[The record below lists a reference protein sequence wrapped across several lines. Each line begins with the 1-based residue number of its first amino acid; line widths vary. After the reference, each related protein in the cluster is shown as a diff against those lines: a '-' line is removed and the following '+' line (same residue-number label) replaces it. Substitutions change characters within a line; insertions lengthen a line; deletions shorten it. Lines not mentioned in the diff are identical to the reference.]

1 MASGPIVRSPSPI
14 VSPGGA
20 TPSGGQSDYPGGGS
34 GKAGGIYISGNENL
48 LLTTIN
54 TAASV
59 VLSVGVRFV
68 NEKGEPVPVVRL
80 FTLNSAGTP
89 QSQVIRLAGGKG
101 YWIDGIFII
110 PSSGTPGPTDTYV
123 EVGVVLGDAAT
134 RTLQTKLIVSGFTT
148 ADVAVSFPVGSSF
161 STQRII
167 GQGTYAQNT
176 VSGSLAGGLNLLSIT
191 TGLRVHVRQCYIA
204 ISTGAGVGNRFLNI
218 QMNNSG
224 GSITFRRICK
234 CPQPASTTYLYI
246 LGDVEDDTA
255 LIARAVNLVN
265 MNISNFIVPEGF
277 YNPTN
282 IAITLDGVLAGDA
295 VVAPGATITY
305 EYWQP

>member
-1 MASGPIVRSPSPI
+1 MATGPLSRSIEPLPAQPVTPAGGSFPQSGGLR
-14 VSPGGA
+14 
-20 TPSGGQSDYPGGGS
+20 PSGV
-34 GKAGGIYISGNENL
+34 YISGNENL

-54 TAASV
+54 VAASV
-59 VLSVGVRFV
+59 TLSIGIRFIRDD
-68 NEKGEPVPVVRL
+68 GEVVPVVRNIA
-80 FTLNSAGTP
+80 LNALGTP
-89 QSQVIRLAGGKG
+89 QSQLIRLTGGRG
-101 YWIDGIFII
+101 GWIDGIFIL
-110 PSSGTPGPTDTYV
+110 PSAGTPGPTDTYA
-123 EVGVVLGDAAT
+123 EVGIVVGDVST
-134 RTLQTKLIVSGFTT
+134 RTLQTKLLVSGFTT
-148 ADVAVSFPVGSSF
+148 ADVAVSFPVGSAF
-161 STQRII
+161 STQKII
-167 GQGTYAQNT
+167 GQGTYADNT
-176 VSGSLAGGLNLLSIT
+176 VSGALGGGLNLLSIT
-191 TGLRVHVRQCYIA
+191 DGRRVHVRQCYIA
-204 ISTGAGVGNRFLNI
+204 VATGAGVGNRFLNI

-255 LIARAVNLVN
+255 LVARAGNFVN

-305 EYWQP
+305 EYWIP